1 MFFMCVYDADINVF
15 VRSLWGKPI
24 ESLSGKVVWITG
36 ASSGI
41 GEHIAYQLA
50 SVGCKLVLSARR
62 KEELER
68 VKQTCLMTNR
78 GTLSDDDILV
88 LPLDIIKFESHKSAV
103 KQVLDHFKKIDILIN
118 NAGRFQQAWW
128 TDIDLEVDRH
138 IFELNVLGPVSL
150 TQAVL
155 PHMIERK
162 AGQIAVMS
170 SLAGITAAPGSRS
183 YCGSKH
189 ALHGYYDVLRFELCA
204 HNIDVTIICPGPVK
218 SELLTNAVT
227 GKKEEPLKNH
237 SKIFRKQMSTERCA
251 YLSCLAIANRMYEVW
266 ISIPPFVLFTFGMT
280 YLATFSKWMC
290 TTPCI
295 RRFFNLPKRK

>member
-1 MFFMCVYDADINVF
+1 MCLGLVCIGLYPFLLFALLILFLCVYDADINVF

-78 GTLSDDDILV
+78 GTISDDDILV
-88 LPLDIIKFESHKSAV
+88 LPLDIVKFESHKSAV
-103 KQVLDHFKKIDILIN
+103 KHVLDHFKKIDILIN

-128 TDIDLEVDRH
+128 TDIDLDVDRH

-170 SLAGITAAPGSRS
+170 SLAGKAAAPGSRS

-189 ALHGYYDVLRFELCA
+189 ALH
-204 HNIDVTIICPGPVK
+204 
-218 SELLTNAVT
+218 
-227 GKKEEPLKNH
+227 
-237 SKIFRKQMSTERCA
+237 
-251 YLSCLAIANRMYEVW
+251 
-266 ISIPPFVLFTFGMT
+266 
-280 YLATFSKWMC
+280 
-290 TTPCI
+290 
-295 RRFFNLPKRK
+295 